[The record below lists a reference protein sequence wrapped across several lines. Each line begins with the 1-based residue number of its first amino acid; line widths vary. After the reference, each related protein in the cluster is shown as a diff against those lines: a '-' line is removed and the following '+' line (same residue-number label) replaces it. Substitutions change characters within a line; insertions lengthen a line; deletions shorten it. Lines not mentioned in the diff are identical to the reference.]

1 MLRKLIAGL
10 LALVIGFSMIGT
22 VTAQE
27 PPSEPL
33 PPADCNAIEPIDPVA
48 YNEAV
53 LASVPPLPQPQN
65 PEGEPA
71 GEDVVASVTEVIAQS
86 IACTNAG
93 DYARLMAV
101 IDPMYAPTLIGVPY
115 GEFPTTL
122 TALVEASLAAVEAT
136 PMLEDI
142 DQTVVSSELLGVS
155 NVQVHD
161 HGVVSA
167 VAEIWQ
173 TAGYLST
180 ATIYL
185 RTQEATGNYVIFAYV
200 FHGQTTPYIPDG
212 F

>member
-1 MLRKLIAGL
+1 MRKVIAGL
-10 LALVIGFSMIGT
+10 FALMIGLSVMAPT
-22 VTAQE
+22 SAQE

-33 PPADCNAIEPIDPVA
+33 PPADCNAVEPIDPAA

-53 LASVPPLPQPQN
+53 LASVPPLPQPLH

-71 GEDVVASVTEVIAQS
+71 SEDVVAAVTDVIAQS

-115 GEFPTTL
+115 GDFADTL
-122 TALVEASLAAVEAT
+122 TTLVEASLATDVAT

-142 DQTVVSSELLGVS
+142 DQTVVSSELLSVT
-155 NVQVHD
+155 NVQD
-161 HGVVSA
+161 HGNGVVSA

-173 TAGYLST
+173 TAGYTST
-180 ATIYL
+180 VTIYL
-185 RTQEATGNYVIFAYV
+185 RTQEATGAFVIFSYV
-200 FHGQTTPYIPDG
+200 FHGGTTPLIPAG